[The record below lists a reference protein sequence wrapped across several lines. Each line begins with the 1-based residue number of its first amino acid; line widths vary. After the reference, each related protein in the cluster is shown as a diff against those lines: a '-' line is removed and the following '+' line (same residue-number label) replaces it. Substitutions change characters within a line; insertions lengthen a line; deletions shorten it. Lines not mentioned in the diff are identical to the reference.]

1 MLRDGITVD
10 SEMINIGQTVAWV
23 VPNVFWISLLV
34 YLISHPEV
42 AAKWGAIINSLFS
55 KISKGAERRSV
66 SLDIQGRLN
75 SFSKSLNSE
84 VAGIIPY
91 GVQIEWVIG
100 GVNKESF
107 LRENK
112 VILRLGYHTN
122 QDDNIVRAALEYIAR
137 GMLSSSRPHADEKVM
152 KAVDLISTKKLLEKE
167 RKTAL
172 PYFYTEI
179 MNPYRQSDSDLD
191 KFVLITNDLDEMGY
205 FSRVLLKELQIL
217 GVSREFSLPEEK
229 VKKDT
234 RQFMDFLDNKVL
246 KKPAGVDVDP
256 TFVSDSISVS
266 IVYVAKGG
274 GYIGHHLKWIN
285 KCIKKGIHRIYICAW
300 GSYNISL
307 VRRLRDKLKSSNKL
321 SEIFCDEFAVP
332 KFGNKKRDNICL
344 SYHINKDQNN

>member
-1 MLRDGITVD
+1 MN
-10 SEMINIGQTVAWV
+10 NIGQTITWI
-23 VPNVFWISLLV
+23 VPNVFWISLLG

-100 GVNKESF
+100 GVSKESF

-137 GMLSSSRPHADEKVM
+137 GMLSSSRPHTDEKVM

-179 MNPYRQSDSDLD
+179 MNPYRQSDKDLD
-191 KFVLITNDLDEMGY
+191 RFVLIANNLDEVGY
-205 FSRVLLKELQIL
+205 FSRILLKELQIL

-229 VKKDT
+229 VKEDT
-234 RQFMDFLDNKVL
+234 RQFMDFLDDKII

-266 IVYVAKGG
+266 IVYVARG
-274 GYIGHHLKWIN
+274 GYIGPHLGWVKR
-285 KCIKKGIHRIYICAW
+285 CIKKGIHRIYICAW

-307 VRRLRDKLKSSNKL
+307 VKRLRDKLKSSDKL
-321 SEIFCDEFAVP
+321 SEIFCDEFAVS
-332 KFGNKKRDNICL
+332 KFGTKKSDNICL
-344 SYHINKDQNN
+344 SYDIKKDQGK

>member
-1 MLRDGITVD
+1 MLRDGIKVNNGMGD
-10 SEMINIGQTVAWV
+10 IGQTVAWV
-23 VPNVFWISLLV
+23 VPSALWISLFF

-42 AAKWGAIINSLFS
+42 AAKWAAIINSLFS
-55 KISKGAERRSV
+55 RISKGAERRSV

-84 VAGIIPY
+84 VAGIIPCD

-100 GVNKESF
+100 GVDEESF

-122 QDDNIVRAALEYIAR
+122 QDDNIVRAAQRFIAK
-137 GMLSSSRPHADEKVM
+137 GMLLGSRPHTDEKVM

-172 PYFYTEI
+172 PYFYAEI
-179 MNPYRQSDSDLD
+179 MDPLRQSDSDLD
-191 KFVLITNDLDEMGY
+191 KFVLIANNLDEIGY
-205 FSRVLLKELQIL
+205 FSRILLKELQIL

-229 VKKDT
+229 VKEDT
-234 RQFMDFLDNKVL
+234 RQFIDFLDSKML

-266 IVYVAKGG
+266 IVYVARGG
-274 GYIGHHLKWIN
+274 GYIGRHLRWIRQ
-285 KCIKKGIHRIYICAW
+285 CIKKGIHRIYICAW
-300 GSYNISL
+300 GSHNMSL
-307 VRRLRDKLKSSNKL
+307 VRKLRDKLKSSNEL
-321 SEIFCDEFAVP
+321 SEIFCDEFAAP
-332 KFGNKKRDNICL
+332 KSRIKNNNICL
-344 SYHINKDQNN
+344 SYDIKKDQNN